1 MKISATISSTSS
13 DLKTI
18 VRTGEKSQAVPVPS
32 KPSGFGSS
40 VNGGE
45 FLMLAIATCYC
56 NDIYREA
63 AKRNIIIDKV
73 DVECTS
79 IFEHEGEA
87 ASNIVYSV
95 NIESTASPDEID
107 ALIKH
112 TDSIAEIHKTIRN
125 GSAVTLKQSS

>member
-1 MKISATISSTSS
+1 MSSSS

-18 VRTGEKSQAVPVPS
+18 VITEEKMQAIAVPS
-32 KPSGFGSS
+32 KTGGLGSS

-63 AKRNIIIDKV
+63 AKRNIIIEKV

-79 IFEHEGEA
+79 IFGQEGEA
-87 ASNIVYSV
+87 ASSIAYSV
-95 NIESTASPDEID
+95 NIKSPAAPDEID

-112 TDSIAEIHKTIRN
+112 TDDVAEIHKTIRK
-125 GSAVTLKQSS
+125 GIAVTLTQRS